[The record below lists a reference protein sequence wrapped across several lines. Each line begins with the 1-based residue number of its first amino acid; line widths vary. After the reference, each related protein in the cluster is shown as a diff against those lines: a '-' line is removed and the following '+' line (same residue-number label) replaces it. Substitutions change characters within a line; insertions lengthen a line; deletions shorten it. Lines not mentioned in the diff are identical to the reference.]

1 MLQGMDDLAT
11 RITLVYFDAGG
22 GHRAAARALQR
33 VIHQQQRPWSV
44 RLVNLFEAIDPKLRF
59 QRALGCA
66 PEEFYNRRLARGW
79 TYGMSQE
86 LRLLQLL
93 IRVAHRPLL
102 RALQQ
107 HWRATRPQLVL
118 SLIPNFNRCLHESL
132 ASTLPGVPFATLLTD
147 IADTPPNFWIERG
160 QAQQLIVGSAKA
172 HQQARDAGHADGM
185 ISRVSGMLLHPDFY
199 APSPSSAERVEALR
213 ALGLDPALPVGVV
226 SFGGQGSMQMLRI
239 ARALPEEQLILLC
252 GRNDVLRQR
261 LERSPSAGR
270 RQVALG
276 YTEQMAALLRL
287 GDYFIGK
294 PGPGSISEALHC
306 GLPVLSFDGPSVMPQ
321 ERYNAQW
328 LREEGLG
335 VLVRSVAEIRDGLDL
350 LLAELPQFRQ
360 RVARLDNRA
369 VFEVPDILE
378 RILQE
383 APRQAGCPALA
394 GLPPLAAPAL
404 DRSLPLANRLQVKR
418 P

>member
-1 MLQGMDDLAT
+1 MAT

-33 VIHQQQRPWSV
+33 VIQQQQRPWSV
-44 RLVNLFEAIDPKLRF
+44 RLVNLFEAIDPSQRF
-59 QRALGCA
+59 QRTLGCA
-66 PEEFYNRRLARGW
+66 PEDFYNRRLARGW

-147 IADTPPNFWIERG
+147 IADTPPSFWIERG
-160 QAQQLIVGSAKA
+160 QEQHIIVGSAKA
-172 HQQARDAGHADGM
+172 HQQARDAGYADGL

-199 APSPSSAERVEALR
+199 APSPSSAERAEALR

-226 SFGGQGSMQMLRI
+226 AFGGQGSMQMLRI

-252 GRNDVLRQR
+252 GRNEILRQR
-261 LERSPSAGR
+261 LARNPSSGR

-276 YTEQMAALLRL
+276 YTEEMARLLRL

-306 GLPVLSFDGPSVMPQ
+306 GLPVISFDGPSVMPQ

-328 LREEGLG
+328 LRDEGLG
-335 VLVRSVAEIRDGLDL
+335 VLIRSVAEIRDGLDL

-383 APRQAGCPALA
+383 APRQVDRPALE
-394 GLPPLAAPAL
+394 GQPPLAAPPLA
-404 DRSLPLANRLQVKR
+404 RPLPLANRLQVKR

>member
-1 MLQGMDDLAT
+1 MLLGMDDLAT

-33 VIHQQQRPWSV
+33 VIQQQQRPWSV
-44 RLVNLFEAIDPKLRF
+44 RLVNLFEAIDPSQRF
-59 QRALGCA
+59 QRTLGCA
-66 PEEFYNRRLARGW
+66 PEDFYNRRLARGW

-160 QAQQLIVGSAKA
+160 QEQHIIVGSAKA
-172 HQQARDAGHADGM
+172 HQQARDAGYADGL

-199 APSPSSAERVEALR
+199 APSPSSAERAAALR

-226 SFGGQGSMQMLRI
+226 AFGGQGSMQMLRI

-252 GRNDVLRQR
+252 GRNEILRQR
-261 LERSPSAGR
+261 LARNPSSGR

-276 YTEQMAALLRL
+276 YTEEMARLLRL

-306 GLPVLSFDGPSVMPQ
+306 GLPVISFDGPSVMPQ

-328 LREEGLG
+328 LRDEGLG
-335 VLVRSVAEIRDGLDL
+335 VLIRSVAEIRDGLDL

-360 RVARLDNRA
+360 RVSRLDNRA

-383 APRQAGCPALA
+383 APRQADRPALE
-394 GLPPLAAPAL
+394 GQPPLAAPPLA
-404 DRSLPLANRLQVKR
+404 RPLPLANRLQVKR

>member
-1 MLQGMDDLAT
+1 MLLGMDDLAT

-33 VIHQQQRPWSV
+33 VIQQQQRPWSV
-44 RLVNLFEAIDPKLRF
+44 RLVNLFEAIDPSQRF
-59 QRALGCA
+59 QRTLGCA
-66 PEEFYNRRLARGW
+66 PEDFYNRRLVRGW

-147 IADTPPNFWIERG
+147 IADTPPSFWIERG
-160 QAQQLIVGSAKA
+160 QEQHIIVGSAKA
-172 HQQARDAGHADGM
+172 HQQARDAGYADGL

-199 APSPSSAERVEALR
+199 APSPSSAERAEALR

-226 SFGGQGSMQMLRI
+226 AFGGQGSMQMLRI

-252 GRNDVLRQR
+252 GRNETLRQR
-261 LERSPSAGR
+261 LARNPSSGR

-276 YTEQMAALLRL
+276 YTEEMARLLRL

-306 GLPVLSFDGPSVMPQ
+306 GLPVISFDGPSVMPQ

-328 LREEGLG
+328 LRDEGLG
-335 VLVRSVAEIRDGLDL
+335 VLIRSVAEIRDGLDL

-383 APRQAGCPALA
+383 APRQADRPALE
-394 GLPPLAAPAL
+394 GQPPLAAPPLA
-404 DRSLPLANRLQVKR
+404 RPLPLANRLQVKR